1 MNGGGRAR
9 AGEGKGTPF
18 LLRTG
23 TMAAHTPGL
32 ESPGSP
38 WVTWNYPLEKLKHTL
53 RGPTNQPRCVNYQRR
68 QYSMVNI
75 QEILL
80 QGIVKF
86 KSK

>member
-1 MNGGGRAR
+1 MSLNGGGRAR

-32 ESPGSP
+32 ESPGFP

-53 RGPTNQPRCVNYQRR
+53 RGPTNQPRCVN
-68 QYSMVNI
+68 
-75 QEILL
+75 
-80 QGIVKF
+80 
-86 KSK
+86 